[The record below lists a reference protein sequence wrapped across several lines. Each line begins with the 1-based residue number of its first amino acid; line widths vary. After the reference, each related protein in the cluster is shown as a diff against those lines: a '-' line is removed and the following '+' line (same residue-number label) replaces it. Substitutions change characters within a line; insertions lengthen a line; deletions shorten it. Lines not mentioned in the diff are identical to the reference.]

1 LPAEPASEKNPETPE
16 GGSRIFSFMTNGG
29 KREKGVLWEIFKNLW
44 YVLNI
49 NKSSLGF
56 VVVKFEPITSVPAT
70 QQKILIS
77 ISSFSSKYPINGIG
91 IEFFVFQN
99 KSHFR
104 RG

>member
-1 LPAEPASEKNPETPE
+1 
-16 GGSRIFSFMTNGG
+16 MTNGG
-29 KREKGVLWEIFKNLW
+29 GMGEWGNGVLWEIFKNLL

-56 VVVKFEPITSVPAT
+56 VVVKFESIKSVPAT

-77 ISSFSSKYPINGIG
+77 ISSFSRKYPINGIG

-99 KSHFR
+99 KSHFC
-104 RG
+104 RGIGEVYLSFFTKMGFNFLHI